1 MRLQR
6 GVTVAG
12 IEPGVARA
20 LARACLVD
28 WTRTEYIAHVVKVD
42 VTEADR
48 LLHQL
53 ESDGYVMQ
61 QTREYDGEPEVW
73 WNTTL
78 LGSGLAG
85 ASFLKPINRAKAEA
99 LLAGVLER
107 AASYNADPDKPVWIE
122 RISLFGSLLDQTA
135 TDFGDIDLHVVLEDR
150 AEHDVAEA
158 ALAYARASG
167 KSFPS
172 WIDKLFWGQIEAKQI
187 LRNRSGYLSIHTEDL
202 SDVTDQLTVVYER
215 ERADR
220 G

>member
-42 VTEADR
+42 VAEADR

-53 ESDGYVMQ
+53 ESDGFVTH
-61 QTREYDGEPEVW
+61 QTREHDGEIL

-78 LGSGLAG
+78 RGSGLAG

-99 LLAGVLER
+99 LLAGVLDR

-122 RISLFGSLLDQTA
+122 KVSLFGSLLDQTA
-135 TDFGDIDLHVVLEDR
+135 TDFGDIDLHVILEDR
-150 AEHDVAEA
+150 AEHDAAEA
-158 ALAYARASG
+158 ALAYSRASG
-167 KSFPS
+167 RNFPN
-172 WIDKLFWGQIEAKQI
+172 WIDRLFWAQTEAKQI

-202 SDVTDQLTVVYER
+202 NDVTDRMRVVYEHK
-215 ERADR
+215 RA
-220 G
+220 